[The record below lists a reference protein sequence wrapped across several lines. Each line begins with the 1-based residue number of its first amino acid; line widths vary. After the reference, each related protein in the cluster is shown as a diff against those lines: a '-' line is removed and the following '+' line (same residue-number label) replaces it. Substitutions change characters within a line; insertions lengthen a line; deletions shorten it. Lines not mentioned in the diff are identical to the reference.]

1 MCNSNREWHEMGLR
15 KEVSYWRIFGE
26 GAGFMG
32 QDQGRIFSS
41 WKEIAG
47 FLGKGVRTVQRW
59 EKTHGLPVSR
69 PIGCA
74 SNVVFAKEEELVR
87 WMRNQDAHDTAVA
100 DSAEAQFR
108 QFQECLDRLEETHLR
123 LEQSLLET
131 EKRLDYIERAIG
143 TQDLSRMSDL
153 PGIKPKGGGDGNGSM
168 SAD

>member
-1 MCNSNREWHEMGLR
+1 MSQ
-15 KEVSYWRIFGE
+15 S
-26 GAGFMG
+26 
-32 QDQGRIFSS
+32 QGRIFSS

-87 WMRNQDAHDTAVA
+87 WMRSQTSSSVMS
-100 DSAEAQFR
+100 DSGPKESQFKHLEAA
-108 QFQECLDRLEETHLR
+108 LAKLEETHLR
-123 LEQSLLET
+123 LEQSLIET
-131 EKRLDYIERAIG
+131 EKRLDEIERVIR
-143 TQDLSRMSDL
+143 TQGFSRMTDLS
-153 PGIKPKGGGDGNGSM
+153 GIKGKDGGDGDGSM

>member
-1 MCNSNREWHEMGLR
+1 
-15 KEVSYWRIFGE
+15 
-26 GAGFMG
+26 MG

-87 WMRNQDAHDTAVA
+87 WMRNQDPHETAVA
-100 DSAEAQFR
+100 DSAESQLK
-108 QFQECLDRLEETHLR
+108 QFQECLARLEETHLR
-123 LEQSLLET
+123 LEQGLIET
-131 EKRLDYIERAIG
+131 EKRLVRIERLIG
-143 TQDLSRMSDL
+143 TQDLSRLSDL
-153 PGIKPKGGGDGNGSM
+153 SGMKPKDGGGGEGSM